1 MRNLLKLSLVLVSI
15 GLYSCAGEDDVL
27 SGVNSEAPVLSYVQ
41 TRALNS
47 LPVTVCDGVLVFE
60 SADSFIK
67 TAETISNL
75 SDEALEEWEQSIGFS
90 SYRTKVNR
98 LIEEAEAIEDS
109 LTRHNYV
116 VEHGKFIKEVGEDIF
131 PVIGSQLYCS
141 VVDENGVFYV
151 NQTKNVVDENTVSG
165 YNAKSR
171 SVQKTTYT
179 GNTSR
184 GLVSNLVYETREKK
198 VGKRK
203 VITSA
208 KVVKYVAFDAPNTR
222 YSHGVEILVDGKKR
236 GPAKWKHYTTDH
248 HVKEVT
254 IEFEWIPIGIDANK
268 NLIYGH
274 FKDEYNATIS
284 SGNSHRLI
292 KTYSAGYPS
301 PIDINLFG
309 VNMLTYKAFTRG
321 TGEADYLF
329 YAVLNGE
336 TQP

>member
-1 MRNLLKLSLVLVSI
+1 M
-15 GLYSCAGEDDVL
+15 
-27 SGVNSEAPVLSYVQ
+27 
-41 TRALNS
+41 
-47 LPVTVCDGVLVFE
+47 
-60 SADSFIK
+60 
-67 TAETISNL
+67 
-75 SDEALEEWEQSIGFS
+75 
-90 SYRTKVNR
+90 
-98 LIEEAEAIEDS
+98 
-109 LTRHNYV
+109 
-116 VEHGKFIKEVGEDIF
+116 
-131 PVIGSQLYCS
+131 
-141 VVDENGVFYV
+141 
-151 NQTKNVVDENTVSG
+151 
-165 YNAKSR
+165 
-171 SVQKTTYT
+171 
-179 GNTSR
+179 
-184 GLVSNLVYETREKK
+184 
-198 VGKRK
+198 
-203 VITSA
+203 
-208 KVVKYVAFDAPNTR
+208 KYVAFDAPNTR